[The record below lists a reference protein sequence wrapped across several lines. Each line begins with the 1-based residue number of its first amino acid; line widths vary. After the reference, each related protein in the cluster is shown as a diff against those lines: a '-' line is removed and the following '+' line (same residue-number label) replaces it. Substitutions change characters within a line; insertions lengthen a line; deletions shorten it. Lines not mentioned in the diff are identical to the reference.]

1 MFALQASLTGVFD
14 KHFSLQPIIRS
25 NPYSTNNKTEETGA
39 MSTDLFGLKGKTA
52 VVWGGGF
59 GMGEATCNFL
69 AAVGCNVAVVDL
81 ELERATSVATRL
93 QATGIRTT
101 AIATDVTDEPAVAD
115 AVRAIE
121 AALGPIDVM
130 VTVIGIGVWAKLVDM
145 TAEQWSESHRLN
157 LTSFFYPA
165 KAVARAMIK
174 NVSGLTSA
182 PNHGGYGAAKAGM
195 VNLVRTMA
203 LEWGPH
209 NIRVNCVAPGAVLTP
224 RLASS
229 MGSMLE
235 MMKER
240 VPLGRPAVPDDI
252 AKAALFLVSD
262 LASYITGQ
270 TLPVEGGWLSTY
282 LIPTSGRT

>member
-1 MFALQASLTGVFD
+1 
-14 KHFSLQPIIRS
+14 
-25 NPYSTNNKTEETGA
+25 

-59 GMGEATCNFL
+59 GMGESTCNFL
-69 AAVGCNVAVVDL
+69 AAVGCNVAIVDL
-81 ELERATSVATRL
+81 DLERATSVAKRL
-93 QATGIRTT
+93 QETGIRTT
-101 AIATDVTDEPAVAD
+101 AIATDVTDESAVAD
-115 AVRAIE
+115 AVRTIE
-121 AALGPIDVM
+121 SALGPIDVM
-130 VTVIGIGVWAKLVDM
+130 VTVIGIGVWAKMVDL
-145 TAEQWSESHRLN
+145 TPEQWSESFRLN

-165 KAVARAMIK
+165 QAVARAMIEK
-174 NVSGLTSA
+174 GRPGAIVCVSSVSGLTSA

-209 NIRVNCVAPGAVLTP
+209 QIRVNCVAPGAVLTP
-224 RLASS
+224 RLKSS
-229 MGSMLE
+229 QMESGMLDA
-235 MMKER
+235 MKER
-240 VPLGRPAVPDDI
+240 MPLGRPAYPDDI

-282 LIPTSGRT
+282 LMPMAGNVPKP

>member
-1 MFALQASLTGVFD
+1 
-14 KHFSLQPIIRS
+14 
-25 NPYSTNNKTEETGA
+25 
-39 MSTDLFGLKGKTA
+39 MSIDLFGLKGKTA

-59 GMGEATCNFL
+59 GMGESTCNFL

-81 ELERATSVATRL
+81 DLDRANSVAERL
-93 QATGIRTT
+93 QKTGIRTT
-101 AIATDVTDEPAVAD
+101 AITADVTDESAVTE

-121 AALGPIDVM
+121 SALGPIDVM

-145 TAEQWSESHRLN
+145 TAEQWGESHRLN

-165 KAVARAMIK
+165 KAVARAMIEK
-174 NVSGLTSA
+174 GRPGAIVCVSSVSGLTSA

-209 NIRVNCVAPGAVLTP
+209 QIRVNAVAPGAVLTP
-224 RLASS
+224 RLKASQMES
-229 MGSMLE
+229 GMLE
-235 MMKER
+235 AMKER
-240 VPLGRPAVPDDI
+240 MPLGRPAYPDDI

-262 LASYITGQ
+262 LASYVTGQ

-282 LIPTSGRT
+282 LMQTSGNLAKS

>member
-1 MFALQASLTGVFD
+1 
-14 KHFSLQPIIRS
+14 
-25 NPYSTNNKTEETGA
+25 
-39 MSTDLFGLKGKTA
+39 MSTDLFGLKGKNA

-59 GMGEATCNFL
+59 GTGESACNFL

-81 ELERATSVATRL
+81 DLERATSVATRL

-101 AIATDVTDEPAVAD
+101 ALATDVTDEAAVID
-115 AVRAIE
+115 AVRTIE
-121 AALGPIDVM
+121 AALGPLDVM

-165 KAVARAMIK
+165 KHVARAMIESGK
-174 NVSGLTSA
+174 PGAIVCVCSVSGLISA

-209 NIRVNCVAPGAVLTP
+209 QIRVNAVAPGAVLTP
-224 RLASS
+224 RLKASQTES
-229 MGSMLE
+229 GMLDL
-235 MMKER
+235 MKER
-240 VPLGRPAVPDDI
+240 MPLGRPAYPDDI
-252 AKAALFLVSD
+252 AKAALFMVSD
-262 LASYITGQ
+262 LASYVTGQ
-270 TLPVEGGWLSTY
+270 TLPVEGGWMSTY
-282 LIPTSGRT
+282 LMPTGGNVAK